1 MEINHDMIR
10 TERCARAFGGMFWGF
25 LFLFDFRIGTNGV
38 QVDLLPDFIGW
49 ILIASALNDIRDLS
63 PQVGRIRT
71 LSLWL
76 IFFSLFSLVEI
87 KKKGH
92 PGFTV
97 SANMSINLT
106 SPFRLIGGFL
116 AILVIWK
123 LCGLI
128 MEMADAVDDALIHD
142 RAEFRRT
149 LYLIFIV
156 SLPVAFGMALLS
168 QSLILLAL
176 AIEIPFALIVFCLL
190 LGLMRG
196 TENMCRGSWR

>member
-10 TERCARAFGGMFWGF
+10 TERCARAFGSMFWGF
-25 LFLFDFRIGTNGV
+25 LFLFDFRIGTGGV

-49 ILIASALNDIRDLS
+49 ILIASALENIRDLS
-63 PQVGRIRT
+63 PRVGGIRT
-71 LSLWL
+71 LAQWL

-92 PGFTV
+92 SGFTV

-106 SPFRLIGGFL
+106 SPFRLIGSIL
-116 AILVIWK
+116 AVLVIWK

-128 MEMADAVDDALIHD
+128 MEMAEAVGDTLIRD
-142 RAEFRRT
+142 RAEFRRM

-156 SLPVAFGMALLS
+156 SLPVVFGLVLLDKSLALFV
-168 QSLILLAL
+168 L

-190 LGLMRG
+190 MGLMKG
-196 TENMCRGSWR
+196 TENMCRGSWQ